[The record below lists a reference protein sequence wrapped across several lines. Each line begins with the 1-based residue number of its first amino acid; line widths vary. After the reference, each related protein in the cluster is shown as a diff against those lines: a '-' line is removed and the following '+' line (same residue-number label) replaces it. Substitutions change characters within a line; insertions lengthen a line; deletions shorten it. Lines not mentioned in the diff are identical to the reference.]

1 MKGEEKGGE
10 VRGGEE
16 REEVRG
22 KQQIIINRD
31 ILYDSLYGFLERKM
45 VQKKEIYKYS
55 EKD

>member
-1 MKGEEKGGE
+1 MKGEGKGGE

>member
-1 MKGEEKGGE
+1 

>member
-1 MKGEEKGGE
+1 VKGEGKGGE